1 MLKILNLIIYSN
13 DIEDYINMY
22 HCLDNFYK
30 IYENHSDV
38 YVKSFFLKNID
49 MDEECKLE
57 DNILYVKGEE
67 SLLPGIINKTLSAFE
82 YFQKELDNYDYIV
95 RTNIST
101 IIDFKLLAQELEKN
115 PINFY
120 GGGNKQNLQW
130 IGGGIKDSTW
140 FGTNY
145 IEGTGIILT
154 PEAVKFIINN
164 INYVKRELV
173 DDLAIAIF
181 MREHASDKE
190 VQNMRKNGYVYVPC
204 FFKYTPDHASVE
216 NRITDMIKQNKII
229 FYRNKCCN
237 IRKIDSIQ
245 MSIIAGVLKQI

>member
-13 DIEDYINMY
+13 DYEDYISMY
-22 HCLDNFYK
+22 NCLNNFYK
-30 IYENHSDV
+30 IYENCDDV
-38 YVKSFFLKNID
+38 YVKTFFLKNID
-49 MDEECKLE
+49 MEEEYRLE
-57 DNILYVKGEE
+57 DNILYFKGEE
-67 SLLPGIINKTLSAFE
+67 SLAPGIINKTLSAFE
-82 YFQKELDNYDYIV
+82 YFQKELNNYDYIV

-101 IIDFKLLAQELEKN
+101 LIDFKMLAKELTIN
-115 PINFY
+115 PITFY

-154 PEAVKFIINN
+154 PNAVKFIINN

-181 MREHASDKE
+181 MREHASEKE

-204 FFKYTPDHASVE
+204 FFKYSSELMIIKDK
-216 NRITDMIKQNKII
+216 ITEMIKQNNII

-237 IRKIDSIQ
+237 VRKIDAIQ
-245 MSIIAGVLKQI
+245 MSIIADILKQI